1 MKSRLLADHGGLV
14 RRSPPLRG
22 NVRYAGRPTMFS
34 QLKNYFRTA
43 GLKYHFLSE
52 RNANPDS
59 RPWVDDRQP

>member
-43 GLKYHFLSE
+43 GLKYSFFE
-52 RNANPDS
+52 
-59 RPWVDDRQP
+59 